1 MAQQDD
7 IPTDEALLADERWEW
22 ALRLLGQLLDDE
34 PAAGDESGEPAEEPP
49 AEAGGEAE
57 ESATGTAGWSHD
69 PDDPAFDHLTGD
81 AGDDLLDGMAGGDSL
96 SGGGGDDILDGGDG
110 ADRLEGGSGDDM
122 LLGQAGNDD
131 LAGGGGDDD
140 VGGDGGDD
148 RLTGGR
154 GSDVFSFDLMAA
166 GSPGTDTVTDFA
178 RGEDILWIMGDNA
191 RWQALDSDGNGIL
204 DDADLAVSVEAGGM
218 RVRLDEMHAGV
229 AGAAV
234 ILQGVAELDRG
245 DVVLVDL

>member
-1 MAQQDD
+1 MAQRDG
-7 IPTDEALLADERWEW
+7 IATEEALLADERWDW
-22 ALRLLGQLLDDE
+22 AVRLLGQLLDDE
-34 PAAGDESGEPAEEPP
+34 PAAGDESEEPAEEPP
-49 AEAGGEAE
+49 ADAGEEAG
-57 ESATGTAGWSHD
+57 ESATGIAGWSYD
-69 PDDPAFDHLTGD
+69 PDDPDFDHLTGD

-131 LAGGGGDDD
+131 LHGGAGDDD

-166 GSPGTDTVTDFA
+166 GSPGIDTVTDFA
-178 RGEDILWIMGDNA
+178 RGEDILWIMGGNA

-204 DDADLAVSVEAGGM
+204 DDADLAVSVGADGM
-218 RVRLDEMHAGV
+218 SIGLDGMHTGL
-229 AGAAV
+229 AGAAIV
-234 ILQGVAELDRG
+234 LQGVTELDGG